1 MFISRFA
8 IAIFGSITQNLNCK
22 ESSLLINSSIL
33 SAINSII
40 NTLDLAA
47 KRPIEKIITKQVIY
61 EEDLNKIKCLQ
72 GADII
77 PYLKLG
83 ARVVRGEDWKWDNQ
97 VCINHKMTCICNIYT
112 FYSILILIF
121 LGWFTSW

>member
-1 MFISRFA
+1 MFRFA
-8 IAIFGSITQNLNCK
+8 IATFGSITQILSGK

-33 SAINSII
+33 SAINSIV
-40 NTLDLAA
+40 NTIDLAA
-47 KRPIEKIITKQVIY
+47 KRPIEKINTKQIIY
-61 EEDLNKIKCLQ
+61 EEDLNKAKSLR

-97 VCINHKMTCICNIYT
+97 VYIILKNVYTILCIYLFKHFIGR
-112 FYSILILIF
+112 FPF
-121 LGWFTSW
+121 W